1 MGVRAVDA
9 FAVEPSSDRE
19 ANTAAFRIWRH
30 GVGDT
35 DLEVNYELGGRATQG
50 EDYERLSGV
59 AVIPA
64 ESKFVD
70 VVIQPL
76 ADGLKEGL
84 ETVVLRLTESSQ
96 YELAWSRRAAVV
108 ISDAP
113 WAHPAR
119 GVRCIRLGDGM
130 VHLCFVAETGRKFRL
145 EGTKNLRDWIHLQEL
160 VGVDGAV
167 HYVDAESSVHKV
179 RCFRLVPVLE

>member
-1 MGVRAVDA
+1 MPGAHRITAIAVDEVGARTVSDPVEVRVSRIDVRALVGVRAVDA

-19 ANTAAFRIWRH
+19 ANTATFRIWRH
-30 GVGDT
+30 GVGDV
-35 DLEVNYELGGRATQG
+35 DLEVNYELGGRAMQG
-50 EDYERLSGV
+50 EDYERLTGV

-96 YELAWSRRAAVV
+96 YELAWFRRAAVV

-119 GVRCIRLGDGM
+119 GVRCIRL
-130 VHLCFVAETGRKFRL
+130 RRL
-145 EGTKNLRDWIHLQEL
+145 SQ
-160 VGVDGAV
+160 
-167 HYVDAESSVHKV
+167 S
-179 RCFRLVPVLE
+179 